1 MERDAVVLLD
11 RDLGEL
17 VEAYADAHGLS
28 IGEAVAQ
35 LTALGLDAVRRRMRK
50 ALRGQLPVS
59 PTRKH

>member
-17 VEAYADAHGLS
+17 VEADADAHGLS
-28 IGEAVAQ
+28 TGEAVAQ

-59 PTRKH
+59 TPTKH